1 MKKHL
6 LKEQYA
12 RLFKGKPMS
21 NDASLITEASTKVL
35 KHYTNFKDELVFR
48 VEVTGKLF
56 YIITGSTNRDAWEY
70 HQDMGQN
77 APSKRVVSTKLG
89 PNLFPTIEKYV
100 KDNESEIERVHGM
113 DSYTGKNAS
122 ASSGGQVQGKIYG
135 DGPGKIEVKDH
146 DDMREP
152 SDNDSG
158 YEGELEFEGTWD
170 GEKWTATKE
179 YLGDGAIFTAVYD
192 ANGDNV
198 EDKSTDAYDEIID
211 AINDY
216 MEKEGLALG

>member
-1 MKKHL
+1 MKKNL

-21 NDASLITEASTKVL
+21 NDASLITEASIKVL
-35 KHYTNFKDELVFR
+35 KHYPNFRDELVFA
-48 VEVTGKLF
+48 VEVNGKRF
-56 YIITGSTNRDAWEY
+56 NIITGSTNRDKWEY
-70 HQDMGQN
+70 WEDMGPN
-77 APSKRVVSTKLG
+77 ADSKRVVSTKLG

-100 KDNESEIERVHGM
+100 KDNEYEIDRVYGM
-113 DSYTGKNAS
+113 ETYTGKKAS
-122 ASSGGQVQGKIYG
+122 ASSGGPLKIYG
-135 DGPGKIEVKDH
+135 SGPGKIEVKDH

-158 YEGELEFEGTWD
+158 FEGELEFEGTWD

-179 YLGDGAIFTAVYD
+179 YLGDGAIFTTVYD
-192 ANGDNV
+192 ANGENV
-198 EDKSTDAYDEIID
+198 EDESIDAYDEIID

>member
-1 MKKHL
+1 MKKNL

-21 NDASLITEASTKVL
+21 NDASLITEAAINVL
-35 KHYTNFKDELVFR
+35 KHYKNSE
-48 VEVTGKLF
+48 GKLTF
-56 YIITGSTNRDAWEY
+56 TGEVNGKTFHVITGSTNRNTWEY
-70 HQDMGQN
+70 YLNKKQ
-77 APSKRVVSTKLG
+77 VVSTRLG

-100 KDNESEIERVHGM
+100 KDNASEINRIHGM
-113 DSYTGKNAS
+113 DSYTGGGS
-122 ASSGGQVQGKIYG
+122 SSGSQIGS
-135 DGPGKIEVKDH
+135 GPGKIEVRDH

-158 YEGELEFEGTWD
+158 FEGELEFEGTYD

-179 YLGDGAIFTAVYD
+179 YLGDGAIYTTVYD

-198 EDKSTDAYDEIID
+198 EDENIDAYEGIID

-216 MEKEGLALG
+216 MEKENLLSGNE

>member
-21 NDASLITEASTKVL
+21 NDASLITEAAIKVTD
-35 KHYTNFKDELVFR
+35 HRTNFKDKMVFDIEANGKKFW
-48 VEVTGKLF
+48 VVTGDTD
-56 YIITGSTNRDAWEY
+56 YGEWEY
-70 HQDMGQN
+70 YQKTGMHEPDEKVSPSRIARQN
-77 APSKRVVSTKLG
+77 PRDVYDAID
-89 PNLFPTIEKYV
+89 NYA
-100 KDNESEIERVHGM
+100 KDNVDAKNM
-113 DSYTGKNAS
+113 DSYTGLTPS
-122 ASSGGQVQGKIYG
+122 ASSGGQFQGKIYG

-158 YEGELEFEGTWD
+158 FEGELEFEGTWD

-179 YLGDGAIFTAVYD
+179 YLGDGAVFTAVYD
-192 ANGDNV
+192 ANGDMV
-198 EDKSTDAYDEIID
+198 EETDVDREQEFID
-211 AINDY
+211 AIAEY
-216 MEKEGLALG
+216 MDKEGLASE